1 MGKRSDE
8 ILVTLTLSSRSLD
21 YKYSKMSLMCSLS
34 FFLHFLISIIRNLNT
49 FCINVHIHEMLL
61 QGISTVIVIPLCNF
75 LMSVTLL
82 FLLCILLNNFRNL
95 VLLEFGELTYKVT
108 PAL

>member
-1 MGKRSDE
+1 
-8 ILVTLTLSSRSLD
+8 
-21 YKYSKMSLMCSLS
+21 MSLLCTPS
-34 FFLHFLISIIRNLNT
+34 FFLHILISIIRNLNT

-61 QGISTVIVIPLCNF
+61 LQKKKGQGINTVIVIPLCTI

-82 FLLCILLNNFRNL
+82 FFLCILLNNFRNL
-95 VLLEFGELTYKVT
+95 VLFEFGDPDLIFKVT